1 MKPANM
7 LLIAGGAAAVYWW
20 YTNQK
25 TPAATT
31 TGTGATGGATGGT
44 VTTGGTGGGT
54 VNPPASPAFN
64 SLDAIY
70 TRLAAKVSGAFGT
83 APQSADS
90 YNYFLAAELPAGS
103 APPDPCLVFGD
114 GCGRG
119 APMTLANY
127 WGAMAPYLRAH
138 LGLSGLGFYG
148 GLAGISRAIQ

>member
-25 TPAATT
+25 TPAATA
-31 TGTGATGGATGGT
+31 TGTAA
-44 VTTGGTGGGT
+44 GTGTPAGTGTTGGT
-54 VNPPASPAFN
+54 VNPPAAPAFN

-70 TRLAAKVSGAFGT
+70 TRVAAKVNAAVGS

-90 YNYFLAAELPAGS
+90 FDWYLKDELPAGT
-103 APPDPCLVFGD
+103 APPDPCFVFGD
-114 GCGRG
+114 GCGR
-119 APMTLANY
+119 ATPMTLANY